1 MDFLQLGNTAIKGGI
16 FFGNQLTPSGV
27 FKNVPDSYQPDV
39 FAQDSTINGQTVFN
53 RCSSNVELTLDKLKE
68 SLANSLAQQD
78 ITISDKLFREFLS
91 NSAKLLIDYR
101 DLRNFVFFGSAYT
114 ELSYN
119 LVNLIN
125 NYPYKAYIA
134 SSTGSISVTNLDN
147 KTYIEFTNA
156 EINKGNE
163 VFNLKESQT
172 DNLINFV
179 LVDKNGNQ
187 YKVLDYESPI
197 YNPITVVNLAP
208 TGVEITTANPHG
220 YTDGLEI
227 KIKKCNIP
235 ELNNDFF
242 VEVIDAT
249 HIRLYQNASLT
260 SPKVLVSAVIYDGL
274 ARIREKVPVYGTTY
288 GIRLVIE
295 GNLTPGQYISL
306 LENLTTYEGFLLQ
319 RNNQYYI
326 EFNNT
331 TTDFQKQLL
340 NKTITKPW
348 PREVVTDNILFKTQE
363 FDEWILDPG
372 NFRLQYNYEDDPGF
386 IENYYSD
393 LNTEL
398 VIASAMIMDEDETN
412 QLLRKAF
419 PSYVIDEL
427 RDQDAM
433 FKRFIL
439 IAGWL
444 FDQIK
449 LYINFIAYNHH
460 LNYTPY
466 NQLTYQYYD
475 LYAKH
480 FGLELFEEDNIEL
493 SKLLVQTEPGLIYI
507 NNQPEFQDQDNAKTL
522 YLLQKEKQKRLL
534 INLLYLYKGKGTLGI
549 LNKLIDLLGVP
560 QGLVQVNEFYFDFLE
575 KDANG
580 TPTSNKKVR
589 LIDNE
594 KVKTPGSVWEIDPNS
609 LLNNSNI
616 PSTANQPYFY
626 KQALDNQW
634 QINLREIDLI
644 TSPQDAFLHDLIRW
658 GQQTYPYCKFKEG
671 GFCYLQNTAKPYY
684 MLPLSFPDKYCG
696 FTFEY
701 LIPKQTLNPVK
712 NQFTL
717 ASLFHVASL
726 GTMPELLPAG
736 NRYNYF
742 RERFGFY
749 NQASFSIT
757 DLLGGGTIEVK
768 VLGQTIVLTTDEE
781 TIPQTSK
788 KLCNIINTSAVAEKF
803 FASYENGIITIS
815 SRDIVLNGESLEI
828 ISDFLIGT
836 QTDFTDTTSAL
847 DDNYII
853 CRIENSKLVVR
864 LRYVDEFNPNLP
876 DTRFDQRVAISQYV
890 FNDDGLNHRMEL
902 KLRPAGIELY
912 QDFRYIEFIP
922 WRNLTPTQELY
933 WTARDL
939 PLNEVVAAPLEKLDI
954 TYFAEPTNTGDDAVR
969 WWDLFVGDPHRIDV
983 WVKEVQVYEN
993 REINQD
999 NLQTGGQS
1007 DDSNYSV
1014 EGYIFKANITNNN
1027 FDAYYQSPFPLID
1040 GEDVI
1045 TNILP
1050 VDNDNKVESLNLIP
1064 YSSFED
1070 NDSVFEKTKQDFY
1083 YGIDLTTTIN
1093 KLYQLKGWDDNLHKQ
1108 EEYEVLQA
1116 MLINYFVFGRQIITY
1131 TNLISIIQLIEKKFK
1146 ILSAQFIPIVVNT
1159 NNFSRLIQPEVP
1171 DKFRYHGAY
1180 KNCVIDNLGRRA
1192 SLRIDLL
1199 GSALDGEFSMDLAPY
1214 GNSGTITWEQS
1225 DFYTLKK
1232 LGEVWK
1238 NIANP
1243 DKMSYRVSNYSIWL
1257 EIDLGWLKEDWDAD
1271 QSDLAG
1277 YRDTMMASLVTTD
1290 MNFTFHDW
1298 DIGQIPSR
1306 PDVITYAQMP
1316 CFQVEYTLPN
1326 QEVDDNFYIYYD
1338 NEDDLIGG
1346 PQNHIYYNS
1355 ETGKYYRFIK

>member
-27 FKNVPDSYQPDV
+27 FKNVPDSFQPDV
-39 FAQDSTINGQTVFN
+39 FAQDTTTSGQTVFD

-68 SLANSLAQQD
+68 SLEKSIAQQD

-101 DLRNFVFFGSAYT
+101 DLRNFIFFGSAYT

-119 LVNLIN
+119 LVNLID

-134 SSTGSISVTNLDN
+134 SSTGAISITNQDN
-147 KTYIEFTNA
+147 KTYIEFTND
-156 EINKGNE
+156 EINKGLE

-179 LVDKNGNQ
+179 LVDKNDNQ

-197 YNPITVVNLAP
+197 YNPITAIVLAP
-208 TGVEITTANPHG
+208 TGVEIETANPHG
-220 YTDGLEI
+220 YTDSLEI

-242 VEVIDAT
+242 VEVIDPT
-249 HIRLYQNASLT
+249 HVRLYQNASLT
-260 SPKVLVSAVIYDGL
+260 SPKVLVSPIVYDGL
-274 ARIREKVPVYGTTY
+274 ARIREKVPTYGTTY

-295 GNLTPGQYISL
+295 GNLTPGQYITL
-306 LENLTTYEGFLLQ
+306 VEGLTTYDGFLLQ

-326 EFNNT
+326 EFNNA

-340 NKTITKPW
+340 NKTVTKPW
-348 PREVVTDNILFKTQE
+348 PREIVTDNIMFKSQE

-433 FKRFIL
+433 FKRFVL

-534 INLLYLYKGKGTLGI
+534 INLLYLYKGKGTFGI
-549 LNKLIDLLGVP
+549 LEKLIDLLGVP
-560 QGLVQVNEFYFDFLE
+560 EGLVQINEFYFDFLE

-589 LIDNE
+589 LIDNK
-594 KVKTPGSVWEIDPNS
+594 KVKTPGSVWEIDPQA

-644 TSPQDAFLHDLIRW
+644 TSPQDAFLNDLIRW
-658 GQQTYPYCKFKEG
+658 GQQTYSYCKFKEG

-684 MLPLSFPDKYCG
+684 MLPLSLPDKYCG

-701 LIPKQTLNPVK
+701 LIPKQTLNAVK

-717 ASLFHVASL
+717 ASLFHVASI
-726 GTMPELLPAG
+726 GAEPELLPAG

-757 DLLGGGTIEVK
+757 DLLSGGTIEVK
-768 VLGQTIVLTTDEE
+768 VLGETLVLTTEEE
-781 TIPQTSK
+781 TIQQTSK
-788 KLCNIINTSAVAEKF
+788 KICNIINTSAVSEKF
-803 FASYENGIITIS
+803 FASYKEGIITIS
-815 SRDIVLNGESLEI
+815 SKDIILNGEELEI
-828 ISDFLIGT
+828 ISDFLIGS
-836 QTDFTDTTSAL
+836 QTNFTDTTSVL

-876 DTRFDQRVAISQYV
+876 NTRFDQRVSVSEYT
-890 FNDDGLNHRMEL
+890 FNDDGLNHRLEL

-922 WRNLTPTQELY
+922 WRSLTPTQELS
-933 WTARDL
+933 WTAREL
-939 PLNEVVAAPLEKLDI
+939 PFDNILESPIEGLDV
-954 TYFAEPTNTGDDAVR
+954 TYFAEPTNTEEDVVR

-983 WVKEVQVYEN
+983 WVKEIQVYEN
-993 REINQD
+993 REINQN
-999 NLQTGGQS
+999 NLQTGGQN

-1027 FDAYYQSPFPLID
+1027 FDAYYHSPYPLID
-1040 GEDVI
+1040 GEDII
-1045 TNILP
+1045 TNVLP
-1050 VDNDNKVESLNLIP
+1050 VDNNNKVDFLNLMP

-1070 NDSVFEKTKQDFY
+1070 NDSIFEKSKQDFY
-1083 YGIDLTTTIN
+1083 YGIDLTTSIN

-1108 EEYEVLQA
+1108 EEYDVLKA
-1116 MLINYFVFGRQIITY
+1116 MLINYFVFGRQVITY

-1146 ILSAQFIPIVVNT
+1146 ILSSQFIPIVVNT
-1159 NNFSRLIQPEVP
+1159 NNFSRLIQSEVP
-1171 DKFRYHGAY
+1171 NKFKYRGAY
-1180 KNCVIDNLGRRA
+1180 KNCIIDNLGRRA
-1192 SLRIDLL
+1192 AIRIDLL
-1199 GSALDGEFSMDLAPY
+1199 NSSLGSQFSLDLAPY
-1214 GNSGTITWEQS
+1214 GNSGVITWEQS

-1243 DKMSYRVSNYSIWL
+1243 NKMSYRVSNYSIWL
-1257 EIDLGWLKEDWDAD
+1257 EIDLEWLNEDMNAN
-1271 QSDLAG
+1271 QSDLSN
-1277 YRDTMMASLVTTD
+1277 YRDAMIASLIATGIS
-1290 MNFTFHDW
+1290 FSFSDW
-1298 DIGQIPSR
+1298 DLGQLPQRNEVS
-1306 PDVITYAQMP
+1306 P
-1316 CFQVEYTLPN
+1316 CFQIEYTLPN
-1326 QEVDDNFYIYYD
+1326 QKVDNNFYIYYV
-1338 NEDDLIGG
+1338 NEEDLING
-1346 PQNHIYYNS
+1346 PQNHIYYDS